1 MTVWRRN
8 SNVTYDLLS
17 GFNWE
22 DAIGAG
28 NTYLRYHIRWGFQF
42 DCPIEV
48 DIQDLSTRL
57 VYFGLV
63 TTIGNGTETPP
74 GARTDSWPDVAP
86 PLERWVYWEA
96 VAPVVELID
105 VEAGVMIWRG
115 ARSTELTSS
124 KGQVANPGGLPEGD
138 TLNLFTSWDCAGDF
152 AALSG
157 GNVMIWHSLSILR
170 KNGD

>member
-8 SNVTYDLLS
+8 SNVSYNILTDS
-17 GFNWE
+17 NWE

-28 NTYLRYHIRWGFQF
+28 NTYLRYHLRWGFQL
-42 DCPIEV
+42 DCPVEN
-48 DIQDLSTRL
+48 DIQTTSTYL

-74 GARTDSWPDVAP
+74 NALSGAWPDVAP

-96 VAPVVELID
+96 VAPVLELVN
-105 VEAGVMIWRG
+105 VEAGLQVWRG
-115 ARSTELTSS
+115 AASTELTSS
-124 KGQVANPGGLPEGD
+124 KGQVANTGLPEGD
-138 TLNLFTSWDCAGDF
+138 TLNLFSSW
-152 AALSG
+152 AATADLATATD

-170 KNGD
+170 KNDL